1 MSEAGRLVSGIH
13 SCGVMKYFMV
23 KYDIQ
28 ENGCDILEP
37 IYNGG
42 VGGVD
47 EESVNSVGDMNA

>member
-1 MSEAGRLVSGIH
+1 
-13 SCGVMKYFMV
+13 MV